1 MVKNTEMD
9 TEQITDKQ
17 SLADIGIS
25 SIIGTRK
32 VQQDTVFGF
41 SGKNGSIGIVCDGMG
56 GLARGE
62 IASRIAVQSL
72 VDAWFECTDNADVP

>member
-1 MVKNTEMD
+1 MD

-62 IASRIAVQSL
+62 IALLMHGLNVRIMLMYQS
-72 VDAWFECTDNADVP
+72 F

>member
-41 SGKNGSIGIVCDGMG
+41 SGKNGSI
-56 GLARGE
+56 
-62 IASRIAVQSL
+62 
-72 VDAWFECTDNADVP
+72 